1 MKDVNFSISYT
12 IIKNKPKSLFFNNI
26 KNNILGTNYELSL
39 VFIGKVKSKTL
50 NRKYRKK
57 DKFADVLTFLFS
69 KTEGEIFICPE
80 IAKQKAKKF
89 EMKEDKFITYLF
101 IHGLLHLKGF
111 RHGRKMEEEEERL
124 KKKYIKFVDF

>member
-1 MKDVNFSISYT
+1 MKGINFSISYT
-12 IIKNKPKSLFFNNI
+12 IKNKPKSLFFNNI
-26 KNNILGTNYELSL
+26 KNNILGTDYELSL

-50 NRKYRKK
+50 NKKYRKK
-57 DKFADVLTFLFS
+57 DKFADVLTFPLS

-80 IAKQKAKKF
+80 IAKQNTKKF

-111 RHGRKMEEEEERL
+111 RHGEKMEKEEEKL
-124 KKKYIKFVDF
+124 KKKYIKFVDL